1 MRTKEHANK
10 ADEHDAEPNDGDD
23 EPHCPSQGSATSN
36 RRAVHTGVQ
45 RFRRRINVPFEFALA
60 VRTSEFTG
68 GIVIEF
74 NLLLAMG
81 AKNLNHIATKSSQG
95 IFFFPT
101 PSKRIRIFMNGM
113 PVDLATGETMIQT
126 IGVIGAGQMGN
137 GIAQVAACAGY
148 DVVMI
153 DIKDEYVDK
162 GLGTIQFSLGKLVSK
177 ERMTQED
184 ADAALAR
191 ITTGTE
197 RSMCADCD
205 LVVEAVPE
213 ILSLKQEIFTELDNL
228 CKPETILASNTS
240 SISITTIA
248 ASTQRPE
255 KVIGM
260 HFMNPVPIMKLVE
273 IINGA
278 DTSDATNSAVVEAAE
293 KMGKTAL
300 SCNDAPGFV
309 SNRILC
315 PMINEAILTLQEGVA
330 EPEAIDGIM
339 KLGMNHPIGPLALSD
354 LIGNDTVLH
363 IMNVLYEGFGT
374 EKYAPAPLLVQMV
387 EEGKLGRK
395 SGQGFYTY

>member
-1 MRTKEHANK
+1 
-10 ADEHDAEPNDGDD
+10 
-23 EPHCPSQGSATSN
+23 
-36 RRAVHTGVQ
+36 
-45 RFRRRINVPFEFALA
+45 
-60 VRTSEFTG
+60 
-68 GIVIEF
+68 
-74 NLLLAMG
+74 
-81 AKNLNHIATKSSQG
+81 
-95 IFFFPT
+95 
-101 PSKRIRIFMNGM
+101 MNGM
-113 PVDLATGETMIQT
+113 PVQLSTGETMIQS

-177 ERMTQED
+177 ERMTQDD

-191 ITTGTE
+191 ITTGTD
-197 RSMCADCD
+197 RSLCADCD

-213 ILSLKQEIFTELDNL
+213 ILSLKQEIFTELDSL

-278 DTSDATNSAVVEAAE
+278 DTSESTNAAVVEAAE
-293 KMGKTAL
+293 TMGKTAL

-387 EEGKLGRK
+387 DEGKLGRK

>member
-1 MRTKEHANK
+1 
-10 ADEHDAEPNDGDD
+10 
-23 EPHCPSQGSATSN
+23 
-36 RRAVHTGVQ
+36 
-45 RFRRRINVPFEFALA
+45 
-60 VRTSEFTG
+60 
-68 GIVIEF
+68 
-74 NLLLAMG
+74 
-81 AKNLNHIATKSSQG
+81 
-95 IFFFPT
+95 
-101 PSKRIRIFMNGM
+101 
-113 PVDLATGETMIQT
+113 MIQK

-148 DVVMI
+148 DVVMV
-153 DIKDEYVDK
+153 DIKDEYVEK

-177 ERMTQED
+177 ERMSQDD

-191 ITTGTE
+191 IKTGTD
-197 RSMCADCD
+197 RQACADCD

-213 ILSLKQEIFTELDNL
+213 ILELKTSIFSELDSI

-248 ASTQRPE
+248 DSTNRPD

-273 IINGA
+273 VINGGQ
-278 DTSDATNSAVVEAAE
+278 TSSQTNSAVNEAAE
-293 KMGKTAL
+293 KMGKIAL

-315 PMINEAILTLQEGVA
+315 PMLNEAILTLQEGVA

-354 LIGNDTVLH
+354 LIGLDTVLH
-363 IMNVLYEGFGT
+363 IMNVLHEGLGDD
-374 EKYAPAPLLVQMV
+374 KYAPAPLLVSMV

-395 SGQGFYTY
+395 TGQGFYTY